1 MSLNCLTCS
10 QVQRSN
16 SESDRKQ
23 HGKDRNCTKISNAHV
38 DRSWSGNL
46 ASPPSYEQFCMKNAS
61 MLVAHKKVTQGHR
74 RLHSTGAVAFEGGA
88 EPRLVRS
95 SGMRRDWSFEDLR
108 QRDEKKGRTA

>member
-10 QVQRSN
+10 QVQRTN
-16 SESDRKQ
+16 SESDRRYE
-23 HGKDRNCTKISNAHV
+23 KDRNCKKACSSQV

-46 ASPPSYEQFCMKNAS
+46 ASPSYEQFYMKNAS
-61 MLVAHKKVTQGHR
+61 MLVAQKKVNKGHR

-95 SGMRRDWSFEDLR
+95 SGMRRDWSFENLR
-108 QRDEKKGRTA
+108 HRDEKKGRTS